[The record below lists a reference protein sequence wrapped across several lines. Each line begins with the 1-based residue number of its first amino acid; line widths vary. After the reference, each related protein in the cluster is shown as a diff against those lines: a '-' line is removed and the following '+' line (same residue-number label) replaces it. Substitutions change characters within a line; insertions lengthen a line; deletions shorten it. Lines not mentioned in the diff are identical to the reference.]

1 MNPYEEIAQAIIQ
14 KQMLVIGGSIALSR
28 ARKVNGLEVDE
39 GGNVKK
45 ISDNAVP
52 ALEELV
58 IQYSE
63 LLGPAGISFAK
74 DAALPVIAK
83 NPGLLLPRSLTA

>member
-1 MNPYEEIAQAIIQ
+1 MNPYEEIAEAIIQ
-14 KQMLVIGGSIALSR
+14 KQMIVIGGNIALSR
-28 ARKVNGLEVDE
+28 ARKVPGLEVDE
-39 GGNVKK
+39 GGKVKK
-45 ISDNAVP
+45 ISEKAVE

-83 NPGLLLPRSLTA
+83 NPGLLLPRSLQG